1 MSTLPTLPRRSGLE
15 RLSLGLALGLTV
27 ASALFLAIGL
37 IEFGINFAQHPG
49 WLLPKLDVALAG
61 LVIGLALTAIELG
74 FAHAAWFGLVPMFLG
89 GTGVLENLLGRSLGL
104 DEFLS
109 LSRSPVTGLDGSG
122 TAQTALV
129 VSAGLLLAGF
139 ALVLRSTRSSR
150 RWHRALAAGT
160 GSAVLAVGGT
170 SFLGQLMLE
179 ENIYMWGGQVPV
191 RYPDAIILGLLGVA
205 NLALAWRDSQRERA
219 GPPAWAPLPA
229 IILCLTV
236 TLVLWISLRESEKR
250 FVRLDTQEKLAK
262 VINTTRLEFNQ
273 RIATLAKAVDG
284 WARRE
289 SSEGAWTTDHAYLAK
304 YYPDL
309 VDLQRVDPDTGF
321 TRWVFPEKGNE
332 GIRFLNHND
341 NPVRMVAFKLAV
353 GRGETYVSEP
363 VAHPT
368 RGLVIPV
375 YVPIRDA
382 GRTVAVAVGE
392 FSARDFFGLITRTE
406 SEDFSIQVQTGG
418 QNLFEH
424 LEESPPDAEYT
435 VPQEL
440 PVSNSNFTLQV
451 GMTPDADHRAKVR
464 GYRPELALF
473 CGLGITGLLGLTVH
487 LASRSFAGRIQAED
501 ANARLS
507 TENEERRRVENRL
520 KSTEERLRLAL
531 DSTQIGIFE
540 WTLGVNTVYYSP
552 GLWAMLGY
560 DATRMPATVDAW
572 QSLIHPDDLRTY
584 RDRIDTL
591 SSGAQPFADPEFRVR
606 SQSGAWHWVY
616 MRTRAIA
623 PGDRGIP
630 TRIVGTVQDISERK
644 QAEEALRASQAVAR
658 KLSLVAARTDNLVI
672 ICSIDGRIEWV
683 NESFSRIM
691 EYPLSEVIGR
701 NPIDLMAG
709 PETNGWTLRRV
720 QAAIR
725 SGRGL
730 STDIVNYSKSGRRF
744 DLQLEI
750 QPVRNQA
757 GQLENFIA
765 MLADITARIETE
777 KALRHAKSVAD
788 EASRTKSNFLAS
800 MSHEIRTPMN
810 GVIGMTSLLQD
821 TKLTS
826 EQREFVT
833 TIRNSGEALL
843 TIINDILDFSKV
855 ESGKLEL
862 ERVPFDLA
870 TCVEEAL
877 DLSALDASTK
887 RIELTCAIAPDV
899 PSWIVGD
906 PTRLRQI
913 IVNLVNN
920 AVKFTPTGSISVEVS
935 RHRPA
940 PGAAPG
946 GPLRLEVTVRDTG
959 IGIAPDRMDRLFKAF
974 SQVDSSTTRKYGG
987 TGLGL
992 AICQR
997 LCALMGGEIRAESLV
1012 GRGTTIIFTIETVAA
1027 PVPPA
1032 AEPFQLP
1039 AALKSGVVL
1048 VVEPHPVTQRRLHTF
1063 FASRGA
1069 TCVAVADADTAVA
1082 VAAKAGPAPAL
1093 IVADRL
1099 ANESEAFRV
1108 LLDRISAP
1116 RVFLLPF
1123 GQSLPGQPPG
1133 GTPTASVAK
1142 PVKTAA
1148 LTQALTAIFSVTQTQ
1163 THTTPAIATGLFAES
1178 YPLHVLLAEDNLVN
1192 QKVALRFLERLG
1204 YRADAVA
1211 NGLEAVAAVEQ
1222 RSYHLVLMDLQ
1233 MPEMDGLEA
1242 TRQIRQRIPK
1252 DKQPRIVA
1260 LTANAL
1266 VGDRELCL
1274 SAGMDDYITKPM
1286 KLNELENSIRNLFP
1300 KGPKKID
1307 VIG

>member
-15 RLSLGLALGLTV
+15 RLSLGLALGLT
-27 ASALFLAIGL
+27 ATSALFLVIGWVD
-37 IEFGINFAQHPG
+37 FGINFSQHPG
-49 WLLPKLDVALAG
+49 WHLPKLDVALAG
-61 LVIGLALTAIELG
+61 LVIGLALLAFELG
-74 FAHAAWFGLVPMFLG
+74 FGQATWFGLVPILLG
-89 GTGVLENLLGRSLGL
+89 GAGLAENLLGISLGL
-104 DEFLS
+104 EGFLVPGRV
-109 LSRSPVTGLDGSG
+109 LEPGAEVPG
-122 TAQTALV
+122 QTAPV
-129 VSAGLLLAGF
+129 VSAGLLLAGL
-139 ALVLRSTRSSR
+139 ALVLHSTRSDR
-150 RWHRALAAGT
+150 RWHRALAAGS
-160 GSAVLAVGGT
+160 GSVAIAIGGT
-170 SFLGQLMLE
+170 SFLGQLLQ
-179 ENIYMWGGQVPV
+179 NDTVYMWGGSIPV
-191 RYPDAIILGLLGVA
+191 RYPDAILLGLVGIA
-205 NLALAWRDSQRERA
+205 NLGLAWRDSQRERT

-236 TLVLWISLRESEKR
+236 TLVLWIGLRESEKR
-250 FVRLDTQEKLAK
+250 FVRLDTQEKLSK
-262 VINTTRLEFNQ
+262 ITNTARVDFDRRTNQ
-273 RIATLAKAVDG
+273 LSQVVSG
-284 WARRE
+284 WAREE
-289 SSEGAWTTDHAYLAK
+289 SSEGAWITDYASLARFF
-304 YYPDL
+304 PDL
-309 VDLQRVDPDTGF
+309 VSLQRVDPATGL
-321 TRWVFPEKGNE
+321 TRWFYPEKGNE
-332 GIRFLNHND
+332 GIRNLNHNSD
-341 NPVRMVAFKLAV
+341 PVRMTAFKRAV
-353 GRGETYVSEP
+353 GLGQIYVAEP
-363 VAHPT
+363 VPHPT
-368 RGLVIPV
+368 RGHVFAV
-375 YVPIRDA
+375 YVPIQQA
-382 GRTVAVAVGE
+382 GRTAAVAVAE
-392 FSARDFFGLITRTE
+392 FSIRDFFGLITKAE
-406 SEDFSIQVQTGG
+406 VEDFSIQVRSGDDL
-418 QNLFEH
+418 LFEH
-424 LEESPPDAEYT
+424 LEETTPDAGST
-435 VPQEL
+435 VPQDLPFANLNVRIEL
-440 PVSNSNFTLQV
+440 
-451 GMTPDADHRAKVR
+451 TPDGDHRTKVR
-464 GYRPELALF
+464 GFLPELALF

-487 LASRSFAGRIQAED
+487 LASRSFAGRLLAED

-520 KSTEERLRLAL
+520 KSAEERLRLAL

-560 DATRMPATVDAW
+560 DAARMPGTVDAW
-572 QSLIHPDDLRTY
+572 QSLIHSDDLRHY

-591 SSGAQPFADPEFRVR
+591 ITGAQPFADPEFRVR
-606 SQSGAWHWVY
+606 SQNGAWHWVY

-691 EYPLSEVIGR
+691 EYPLAEVIGR

-709 PETNGWTLRRV
+709 PETNQWTLRRV

-730 STDIVNYSKSGRRF
+730 SADIVNYSKSGRRF

-777 KALRHAKSVAD
+777 KALRHAKAVAD

-810 GVIGMTSLLQD
+810 GVIGMTSLLRD
-821 TKLTS
+821 TKLTN
-826 EQREFVT
+826 EQREYVT

-862 ERVPFDLA
+862 ERVPFELA
-870 TCVEEAL
+870 GCVEEAL

-887 RIELTCAIAPDV
+887 RIELTSAIAPDV
-899 PSWIVGD
+899 PGWIVGD

-913 IVNLVNN
+913 VVNLVNN
-920 AVKFTPTGSISVEVS
+920 AVKFTPTGSISVEV
-935 RHRPA
+935 RRLGPA
-940 PGAAPG
+940 AAATDAAS
-946 GPLRLEVTVRDTG
+946 PLRLEVTVRDSG
-959 IGIAPDRMDRLFKAF
+959 IGIAPDRMNRLFKAF

-997 LCALMGGEIRAESLV
+997 LCALMGGEIRAASSV
-1012 GRGTTIIFTIETVAA
+1012 GRGTTIIFTIESVAA
-1027 PVPPA
+1027 PTPPA
-1032 AEPFQLP
+1032 SEPLRLP
-1039 AALKSGVVL
+1039 AMLKSGLVL
-1048 VVEPHPVTQRRLHTF
+1048 VVEPHPVTQRRLHSYFVT
-1063 FASRGA
+1063 RGA
-1069 TCVAVADADTAVA
+1069 TCLAVADADAA
-1082 VAAKAGPAPAL
+1082 LAAAAKAGRPLVL

-1099 ANESEAFRV
+1099 ANESESFRGF
-1108 LLDRISAP
+1108 LEQTDAP
-1116 RVFLLPF
+1116 RLFLLPF
-1123 GQSLPGQPPG
+1123 GQNLPSHPAG
-1133 GTPTASVAK
+1133 GKPTASIAK
-1142 PVKTAA
+1142 PVKTSA
-1148 LTQALTAIFSVTQTQ
+1148 LTQAVASLFSATQAPAPA
-1163 THTTPAIATGLFAES
+1163 TPAAATGLFAES
-1178 YPLHVLLAEDNLVN
+1178 YPLHVLLAEDNMVN

-1211 NGLEAVAAVEQ
+1211 NGLEAVSAVEQ
-1222 RSYHLVLMDLQ
+1222 RSYQLVLMDLQ

-1242 TRQIRQRIPK
+1242 TRQIRQRIPP
-1252 DKQPRIVA
+1252 DRQPRIVA

-1286 KLNELENSIRNLFP
+1286 KLNELENSIRRLFP
-1300 KGPKKID
+1300 KEPSRID